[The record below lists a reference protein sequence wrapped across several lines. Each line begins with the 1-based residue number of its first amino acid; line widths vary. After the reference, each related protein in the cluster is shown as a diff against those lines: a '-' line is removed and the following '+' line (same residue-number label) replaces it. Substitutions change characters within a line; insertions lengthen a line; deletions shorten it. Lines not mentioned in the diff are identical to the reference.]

1 MWKTCG
7 SNEITRPW
15 TQHRTA
21 IRPGATVSLAVS
33 SSTDLFLVHLQRI
46 SIGHLEGF
54 WAITWVDARTIEEKS
69 NRGGCFSLTLAE
81 GVHEL
86 REGGGALDLEEDLVV
101 VVRDLDVQVLALGLI
116 VGVAAGTRRL
126 ITVRHGVDAGIVLC
140 CIVVDGGE
148 SVGGRRGS
156 CERRVQGFCCHQVL
170 I

>member
-1 MWKTCG
+1 M
-7 SNEITRPW
+7 
-15 TQHRTA
+15 
-21 IRPGATVSLAVS
+21 
-33 SSTDLFLVHLQRI
+33 
-46 SIGHLEGF
+46 
-54 WAITWVDARTIEEKS
+54 
-69 NRGGCFSLTLAE
+69 TLAE

-170 I
+170 ICVRLVSEEDLFALVWGMYLRARRDLIKIEPVLECTMMD